1 MASANVV
8 MLNDGNFDAE
18 VMQSDVPALVDFYA
32 DWCAPCRMMAP
43 VIDELADEYVGKAKI
58 CKLDTDAF
66 RDASAQFGISGIP
79 TLILFKGGEI
89 VERFV
94 GVSSKGD
101 IKKVLDAATG

>member
-1 MASANVV
+1 MANANVV
-8 MLNDGNFDAE
+8 ILNDGNFDAE

-58 CKLDTDAF
+58 CKLDTDAS
-66 RDASAQFGISGIP
+66 RDAPAQFGISGIP
-79 TLILFKGGEI
+79 TLILFKGGEA

-101 IKKVLDAATG
+101 IKKVLDASTG

>member
-1 MASANVV
+1 MANANVV
-8 MLNDGNFDAE
+8 ILNDDNFDAE
-18 VMQSDVPALVDFYA
+18 VTQSDVPALVDFYA

-43 VIDELADEYVGKAKI
+43 VIEELADEYVGKAKI
-58 CKLDTDAF
+58 CKLDTDAY

-89 VERFV
+89 LKRFV

-101 IKKVLDAATG
+101 IKKVLDASAG